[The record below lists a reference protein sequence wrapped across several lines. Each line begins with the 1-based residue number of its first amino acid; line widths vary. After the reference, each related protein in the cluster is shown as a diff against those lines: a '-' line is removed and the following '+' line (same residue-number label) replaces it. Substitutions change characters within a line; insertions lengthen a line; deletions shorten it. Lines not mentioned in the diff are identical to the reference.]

1 MSRDTP
7 ILRLGGG
14 GNPHTHSQTSGGMGG
29 EPVLVENQ
37 KSSPWGAVR
46 MEATD
51 ESWDLDL
58 GGGALRA
65 CPSVRSATTAVFE

>member
-1 MSRDTP
+1 
-7 ILRLGGG
+7 
-14 GNPHTHSQTSGGMGG
+14 MGG